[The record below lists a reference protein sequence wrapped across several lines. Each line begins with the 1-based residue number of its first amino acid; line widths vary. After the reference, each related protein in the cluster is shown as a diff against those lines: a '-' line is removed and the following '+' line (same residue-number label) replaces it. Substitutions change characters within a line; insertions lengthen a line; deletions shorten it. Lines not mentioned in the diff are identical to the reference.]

1 MTSPILNTQ
10 VFCDWNCTCLYL
22 YLYHWH
28 LYLVL
33 ITQGYDGIDLEMNF
47 NGSKSGLQDD
57 GFDDVVCYLL

>member
-1 MTSPILNTQ
+1 
-10 VFCDWNCTCLYL
+10 LYL

-28 LYLVL
+28 LYLGL

-57 GFDDVVCYLL
+57 GFDDVVCCLL